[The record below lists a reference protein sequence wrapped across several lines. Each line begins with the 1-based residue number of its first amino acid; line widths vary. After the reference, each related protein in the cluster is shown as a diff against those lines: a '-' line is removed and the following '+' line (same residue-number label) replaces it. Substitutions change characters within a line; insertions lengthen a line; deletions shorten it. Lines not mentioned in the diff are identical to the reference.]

1 MARPNKIL
9 EPLKTYNLTMKIEQY
24 ERLAKVSREESE
36 IHNQQVSVADLM
48 REAIDIYLNA
58 LEEEDGK

>member
-1 MARPNKIL
+1 
-9 EPLKTYNLTMKIEQY
+9 MKIEQY
-24 ERLAKVSREESE
+24 ERLARVSREESE

-48 REAIDIYLNA
+48 REAIDIYLDA